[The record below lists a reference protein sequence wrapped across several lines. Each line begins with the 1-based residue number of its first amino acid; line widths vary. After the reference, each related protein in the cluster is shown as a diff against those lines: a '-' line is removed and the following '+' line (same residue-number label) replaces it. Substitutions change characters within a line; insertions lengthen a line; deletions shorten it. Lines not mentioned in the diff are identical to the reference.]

1 MDHLSLWPRP
11 TSFTLLVLLSFAH
24 TRFFLV
30 ITCTAFV
37 GRTTGV
43 AGLAALS
50 PATICTDQMLYLFSF
65 LSRATTGLVS
75 RAYGTSANVHA
86 AQQAASAPLTMA
98 LVCGVGLSAFYA
110 TQTPALLAALQVT
123 NPLIQSQAASYIYW
137 RGAIAWAALAQAVAL
152 STLMATRDA
161 LTPLK
166 IIGLA
171 AVLNIVGDYALCV
184 WPVQWGCSGA
194 AAATAAATVLSSGF
208 MMRGLKRKGLLPPIK
223 VPSRKELKNLMEFT
237 GPLMLITL
245 TRLGGMIS
253 MQRRAMSLGV
263 QQLAAYQLGINMMV
277 FFVLFGEPLSQL
289 FQTKLPA
296 MIDVKDHVS
305 VKSTF
310 KSVLKLASITSV
322 SVAALAGL
330 TLYFGAAAFTH
341 DIVVQGLAK
350 QVAPSLFFAVMA
362 TIFGI
367 AMDGSMLAS
376 RDFGFILTV
385 GIGTFLA
392 QLALLQKCHTI
403 PSIFGTFTMRLGL
416 YGLLAGAR
424 LALGHGALG
433 RLLRRKPGDTPIDAS
448 PVAVVAA

>member
-1 MDHLSLWPRP
+1 
-11 TSFTLLVLLSFAH
+11 
-24 TRFFLV
+24 
-30 ITCTAFV
+30 
-37 GRTTGV
+37 
-43 AGLAALS
+43 LAALS

-65 LSRATTGLVS
+65 LSRATTGMVS
-75 RAYGTSANVHA
+75 RAYGTRGDVRA
-86 AQQAASAPLTMA
+86 AREAASAPLTTA

-110 TQTPALLAALQVT
+110 TQTPALLTALQVT
-123 NPLIQSQAASYIYW
+123 NPAIRGQAASYVYW

-161 LTPLK
+161 MTPLK
-166 IIGLA
+166 IIGLSA
-171 AVLNIVGDYALCV
+171 ALNVVGDYALCV
-184 WPVQWGCSGA
+184 WPVQWGCGGA

-208 MMRGLKRKGLLPPIK
+208 MLRGLKRKGILPPIK
-223 VPSRKELKNLMEFT
+223 VPSRKELNSLMEFT

-245 TRLGGMIS
+245 TRLFGMIS

-263 QQLAAYQLGINMMV
+263 QPLAAYQLGINMMV

-296 MIDVKDHVS
+296 MIDVDDHVS

-310 KSVLKLASITSV
+310 RSVLRLAGITSI

-341 DIVVQGLAK
+341 DAAVQGLAR
-350 QVAPSLFFAVMA
+350 QVAPSLFLAVLA

-367 AMDGSMLAS
+367 ALDGAMLAS
-376 RDFGFILTV
+376 RDFGFILSV
-385 GIGTFLA
+385 GIGTFVA
-392 QLALLQKCHTI
+392 QLTALQKCHTI
-403 PSIFGTFTMRLGL
+403 SAIFGTFTMRLGL
-416 YGLLAGAR
+416 YGFLAGAR

-433 RLLRRKPGDTPIDAS
+433 RLLRRRPGETPAEDS
-448 PVAVVAA
+448 PVAVMAA

>member
-1 MDHLSLWPRP
+1 
-11 TSFTLLVLLSFAH
+11 
-24 TRFFLV
+24 
-30 ITCTAFV
+30 
-37 GRTTGV
+37 
-43 AGLAALS
+43 
-50 PATICTDQMLYLFSF
+50 
-65 LSRATTGLVS
+65 
-75 RAYGTSANVHA
+75 
-86 AQQAASAPLTMA
+86 
-98 LVCGVGLSAFYA
+98 
-110 TQTPALLAALQVT
+110 
-123 NPLIQSQAASYIYW
+123 
-137 RGAIAWAALAQAVAL
+137 
-152 STLMATRDA
+152 
-161 LTPLK
+161 
-166 IIGLA
+166 
-171 AVLNIVGDYALCV
+171 
-184 WPVQWGCSGA
+184 
-194 AAATAAATVLSSGF
+194 
-208 MMRGLKRKGLLPPIK
+208 
-223 VPSRKELKNLMEFT
+223 
-237 GPLMLITL
+237 MLITL

-341 DIVVQGLAK
+341 DVAVQGLAQ

-392 QLALLQKCHTI
+392 QLALLQRSHTI

-433 RLLRRKPGDTPIDAS
+433 HLLRRKPGETPSEAS
-448 PVAVVAA
+448 PVTVAAA